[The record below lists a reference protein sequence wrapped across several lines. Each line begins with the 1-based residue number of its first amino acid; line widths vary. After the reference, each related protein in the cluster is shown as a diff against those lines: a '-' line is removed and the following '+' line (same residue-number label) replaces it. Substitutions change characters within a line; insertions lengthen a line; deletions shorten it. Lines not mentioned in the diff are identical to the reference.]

1 MDKYILVFSSI
12 NVSVF
17 LYNLLIKNGFKV
29 EVMATPCSISA
40 GCARSIIFDNEDYL
54 EKIKKI
60 ATDNKITINKIY
72 KIVKTYNQTRYIL
85 L

>member
-1 MDKYILVFSSI
+1 MEKYILVFSST
-12 NVSVF
+12 NMAVF

-40 GCARSIIFDNEDYL
+40 GCARSIIFDDECYL
-54 EKIKKI
+54 EEIKKI
-60 ATDNKITINKIY
+60 AADNKITINKIY
-72 KIVKTYNQTRYIL
+72 KIVNTYNQTRYVL